1 FTREYSVENFGTDFL
16 FRVRIRIGFKVS
28 QNVATYLH
36 QIMHDLIDSG
46 ELPEQRTIYPK
57 IDEDQQIGTI
67 DYVLIHKDL
76 VPESKIDVTG
86 AFALRMKYAIR
97 HVCGNPVKWFG
108 LSAYNPVTES
118 QPLFV
123 AVQPVAPL
131 KRTQLRKVKHP
142 VTLQSVLAKQ
152 EKERVQRERQISE
165 EEALE
170 AARAVAHKV
179 HEARK
184 AAEEAASTAKAVA
197 AKPAATAKSAP
208 SKPAAA
214 KPAAK
219 AGAKASSTTKAADS
233 TKLAGQEKTSDK

>member
-1 FTREYSVENFGTDFL
+1 
-16 FRVRIRIGFKVS
+16 
-28 QNVATYLH
+28 
-36 QIMHDLIDSG
+36 M
-46 ELPEQRTIYPK
+46 
-57 IDEDQQIGTI
+57 
-67 DYVLIHKDL
+67 LIHKDL

-170 AARAVAHKV
+170 AARVVAHKV

-184 AAEEAASTAKAVA
+184 AAEEASSTAKAAA
-197 AKPAATAKSAP
+197 AKPAAAKPATTAKAP

-214 KPAAK
+214 KPTAVKPVAKAAAK
-219 AGAKASSTTKAADS
+219 AS
-233 TKLAGQEKTSDK
+233 GQEKASDK

>member
-1 FTREYSVENFGTDFL
+1 MWPPICTRSC
-16 FRVRIRIGFKVS
+16 
-28 QNVATYLH
+28 
-36 QIMHDLIDSG
+36 IDSG

-170 AARAVAHKV
+170 AARAVAHKI

-184 AAEEAASTAKAVA
+184 AAEEAASTAKAAAAKPAA
-197 AKPAATAKSAP
+197 AKPAATAKASSKPAAAKLTAA
-208 SKPAAA
+208 KPAAA

-219 AGAKASSTTKAADS
+219 AGAKASSTTKTADS
-233 TKLAGQEKTSDK
+233 TKLAGQEKASDK